1 MKYRLL
7 YLAMAVC
14 ATLATSCSD
23 DELPGDNNGTNDAN
37 AIQFGVTS
45 TVVEA
50 RTVYGDPGTSVNWP
64 LYWKANDQIHIYC
77 PDAEDDK
84 FAAYIVSPEGEQT
97 HKGKISP
104 LDANVYLKWSGDS
117 NPHDFYAAY
126 PYGKAT
132 AVELAEDKS
141 TAYITFAINNNQT
154 CTINT
159 TPSDGNFVA
168 EPDMTNAYM
177 VAHNLDVKP
186 SVDAVSLDFK
196 PIMTTLVVKVT
207 APEWALNTTG
217 HATITGISVITE
229 VDSEDANKG
238 QFVYD
243 VVNKS
248 IVSNP
253 TGNKT
258 SHSTFVGVKHGE
270 NNFIDLGSNQT
281 LTMTVFLP
289 PIPINNNNP
298 VQVKLHVAGSD
309 FVAHLGEATPE
320 TKPTNHIYANV
331 TIEPSQI
338 RRVNLPTLPDPLP
351 TTSAWLT
358 PLDDDIYVSQ
368 LSIPGTHDAATSSL
382 DASLLKVGKTQALT
396 IKQQLEMGIRV
407 FDLRPMLKG
416 NAINITIPIV
426 GTIGVLNSVTGLDN
440 IYHGT
445 KDTGVS
451 MADVFTAFDNYLKEN
466 EKEFVIV
473 ILRNET
479 TDKYYNS
486 IVGDQYASIITN
498 GYKTQ
503 MSNFLVNNE
512 VYQKR
517 KIEFTPDLTIG
528 DMRNG
533 CGRILI
539 LSRDEYA
546 DYPNGGA
553 FIQWSHSW
561 PGIDNLTMKG
571 TVTSNESSVAQAY
584 NNTLT
589 VQDVFSPDE
598 DKHSGLDYN
607 VAKPLGVIRMME
619 NMITIQKSNS
629 TYWMINHCSGYD
641 GANNYPQNSQDTN
654 LPVYNYLMG
663 KTVTLGNETITRK
676 ENGSTGIVM
685 LDFVGARTTSY
696 IGSTY
701 TVNGDLLPQT
711 IIDNNYKYIMKRK
724 TN

>member
-1 MKYRLL
+1 MKGKNMKYRLL
-7 YLAMAVC
+7 FLAMAVC

-77 PDAEDDK
+77 PDAEDITDAGYVVAPK
-84 FAAYIVSPEGEQT
+84 NGSTTTHEGT
-97 HKGKISP
+97 ISP
-104 LDANVYLKWSGDS
+104 LTENVYLKWSGDS

-141 TAYITFAINNNQT
+141 TAYITFAVNNNQT

-159 TPSDGNFVA
+159 TPTDGNYVA

-338 RRVNLPTLPDPLP
+338 RRVNLLTLPDPLP

-358 PLDDDIYVSQ
+358 PLDNDIYVSQ
-368 LSIPGTHDAATSSL
+368 LSIPGTHDAATLECGLSSGQCQ
-382 DASLLKVGKTQALT
+382 DLT
-396 IKQQLEMGIRV
+396 ITQQLEMGIRF
-407 FDLRPMLKG
+407 FDLRP
-416 NAINITIPIV
+416 
-426 GTIGVLNSVTGLDN
+426 TGPAAVIETSNTLP

-445 KDTGVS
+445 IPCYITLQEVWAEFNSFLDKNPGEFIIALLRWESEKVMINGETRFNNAMNTFVTSDTYTKKALPLDKVKKDVTIGEMRGKILSIMRPNQGSDPDGYFTTTAPIGMTYISGFPGSHATGTQQAYCKPQYVNYGS
-451 MADVFTAFDNYLKEN
+451 DQWGSHTDWIVYCQNYYEVPNNATEREAKIEAIKTYLKHSQ
-466 EKEFVIV
+466 I
-473 ILRNET
+473 
-479 TDKYYNS
+479 
-486 IVGDQYASIITN
+486 QASQGTN
-498 GYKTQ
+498 
-503 MSNFLVNNE
+503 VW
-512 VYQKR
+512 V
-517 KIEFTPDLTIG
+517 
-528 DMRNG
+528 
-533 CGRILI
+533 
-539 LSRDEYA
+539 
-546 DYPNGGA
+546 
-553 FIQWSHSW
+553 
-561 PGIDNLTMKG
+561 
-571 TVTSNESSVAQAY
+571 
-584 NNTLT
+584 
-589 VQDVFSPDE
+589 
-598 DKHSGLDYN
+598 
-607 VAKPLGVIRMME
+607 
-619 NMITIQKSNS
+619 
-629 TYWMINHCSGYD
+629 INHCSGYLGTVAIGD
-641 GANNYPQNSQDTN
+641 VYKDLAKYVNPEIYKYILQQSTDASGAYKP
-654 LPVYNYLMG
+654 
-663 KTVTLGNETITRK
+663 I
-676 ENGSTGIVM
+676 GSTGIM
-685 LDFVGARTTSY
+685 LLDFVGSRVSASANVIVY
-696 IGSTY
+696 
-701 TVNGDLLPQT
+701 GDLLPQT
-711 IIDNNYKYIMKRK
+711 IIDNNYKYRMKRK
-724 TN
+724 GE